1 MTKKATSRN
10 SDRLDPHKNK
20 SLAIRK
26 VLDTMPKAKGA
37 EIAAEVKKQFGHTV
51 GVNRIYM
58 VKTKLHAKPPA
69 RSKHSAP
76 AAPTKHRISSAAQWV
91 EAIRLAK
98 KLLEV
103 TGSVSD
109 ATALLKAV
117 EH

>member
-1 MTKKATSRN
+1 MAKRAAFSG
-10 SDRLDPHKNK
+10 DRKDPKNNK

-26 VLDTMPKAKGA
+26 VLESMPKASGA
-37 EIAAEVKKQFGHTV
+37 EVAAEVKKQYGHNV
-51 GVNRIYM
+51 GVNRVYM
-58 VKTKLHAKPPA
+58 VKTKINKKPR
-69 RSKHSAP
+69 RSKVTAAAAATAP
-76 AAPTKHRISSAAQWV
+76 HKLSSATQWV

-117 EH
+117 EQ